1 MSDLEI
7 LVAFRKAEAT
17 GHITKLTKPVHD
29 CQNGECDGCP
39 AQPACRKLVNYN
51 SAADFYDGYKN
62 WATRTP
68 FLSLS
73 ELQQQYPELFI

>member
-17 GHITKLTKPVHD
+17 DHIAKLTKYVHD
-29 CQNGECDGCP
+29 CQHGECDDCP
-39 AQPACRKLVNYN
+39 AKLACRQLVNY
-51 SAADFYDGYKN
+51 SKDCDFYTGYKN
-62 WATRTP
+62 WAKRTP

-73 ELQQQYPELFI
+73 ELQQQYPELLL

>member
-17 GHITKLTKPVHD
+17 DRITKLTKSVHD
-29 CQNGECDGCP
+29 CQYGECGGCP
-39 AQPACRKLVNYN
+39 AHPACLELVNN
-51 SAADFYDGYKN
+51 NAAHDFYYGYN
-62 WATRTP
+62 DWAKRTP

-73 ELQQQYPELFI
+73 ELQQQYPELLI

>member
-17 GHITKLTKPVHD
+17 GHINKFTKSVHD
-29 CQNGECDGCP
+29 CQDGDCDDCP
-39 AQPACRKLVNYN
+39 AQLACRELVNCN
-51 SAADFYDGYKN
+51 AAHDFYYGYKD
-62 WATRTP
+62 WAKRTP

-73 ELQQQYPELFI
+73 ELQQQYPELLI

>member
-17 GHITKLTKPVHD
+17 GHINKFTKSVHD
-29 CQNGECDGCP
+29 CQDGECDDCP
-39 AQPACRKLVNYN
+39 AKLACRELVNN
-51 SAADFYDGYKN
+51 AAHDFYYGYKD
-62 WATRTP
+62 WAKRTP

-73 ELQQQYPELFI
+73 KLQQQYPELFL

>member
-17 GHITKLTKPVHD
+17 DHIAKLTKYVHV
-29 CQNGECDGCP
+29 CQYRKCNGCP
-39 AQPACRKLVNYN
+39 ARPACRELANN
-51 SAADFYDGYKN
+51 NAAHDFYHGYKN
-62 WATRTP
+62 WAKRTP

-73 ELQQQYPELFI
+73 ELQQQYPELLI

>member
-17 GHITKLTKPVHD
+17 GHIYKLSKFMHD
-29 CQNGECDGCP
+29 CRDGYCDDCI
-39 AQPACRKLVNYN
+39 AQLACRQLVNDNKEY
-51 SAADFYDGYKN
+51 DFYVGYEA
-62 WATRTP
+62 WAKRTP

-73 ELQQQYPELFI
+73 ELQQQYPELFL

>member
-17 GHITKLTKPVHD
+17 GHINKLTKSVHD
-29 CQNGECDGCP
+29 CPDGDCADCP
-39 AQPACRKLVNYN
+39 AKLACRELVNN
-51 SAADFYDGYKN
+51 AAHDFYYGYED
-62 WATRTP
+62 WAKRTP

-73 ELQQQYPELFI
+73 KLQQQYPELLL

>member
-17 GHITKLTKPVHD
+17 DHITKLTKSVHN

-39 AQPACRKLVNYN
+39 ALPACRELVNNNAAHNFYYGYN
-51 SAADFYDGYKN
+51 D
-62 WATRTP
+62 WAKRTP

-73 ELQQQYPELFI
+73 ELQQQYPELLI

>member
-17 GHITKLTKPVHD
+17 DHIAKLTKFVHD
-29 CQNGECDGCP
+29 CQHGECDDCP
-39 AQPACRKLVNYN
+39 ARPACSELVNN
-51 SAADFYDGYKN
+51 NAAHDFYYGYSD
-62 WATRTP
+62 WAKRTP

-73 ELQQQYPELFI
+73 ELQQQYPELLI

>member
-17 GHITKLTKPVHD
+17 DHIHKLSKFMHD
-29 CQNGECDGCP
+29 CRDSYCDDCP
-39 AQPACRKLVNYN
+39 AKLACRQLVNDN
-51 SAADFYDGYKN
+51 KEQDFYIGYKA
-62 WATRTP
+62 WAKRTP

-73 ELQQQYPELFI
+73 ELQQQYPELFL

>member
-17 GHITKLTKPVHD
+17 GHINKLTKYVHD
-29 CQNGECDGCP
+29 CQDGECDDCP
-39 AQPACRKLVNYN
+39 AQLACRELVNRN
-51 SAADFYDGYKN
+51 AACDFYYGYKD
-62 WATRTP
+62 WAKRMP